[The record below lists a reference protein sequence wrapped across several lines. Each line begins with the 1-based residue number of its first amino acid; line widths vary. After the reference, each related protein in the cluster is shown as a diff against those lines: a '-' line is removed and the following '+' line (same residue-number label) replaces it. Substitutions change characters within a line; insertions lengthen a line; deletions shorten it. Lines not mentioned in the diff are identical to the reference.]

1 MVNFMLCIFYNN
13 FFKRNHLNIYVYTYQ
28 DTSVPSD
35 LSDSFLEIALSSLIL
50 KSIHVENTESTEIK
64 KKQAEYPEKNHC

>member
-13 FFKRNHLNIYVYTYQ
+13 FLKRNHLNIYVYTYQ
-28 DTSVPSD
+28 DTLVPSD

-50 KSIHVENTESTEIK
+50 K
-64 KKQAEYPEKNHC
+64 